1 MLMLK
6 LLTMQNHQKSVAF
19 KSLVENGYEI
29 KSGSQE
35 KSEMIDQF

>member
-6 LLTMQNHQKSVAF
+6 LLTMQNSKKSVTF

-35 KSEMIDQF
+35 KCEMIDQF